1 MTELKV
7 GARRVDTHVVAEEDV
22 VTFMGPNAR
31 VLSSPRM
38 ILFMER
44 ACRDMVG
51 ETLPEGLATVGMH
64 VNVWHRGAAPEG
76 ATVAYSAELISL
88 TASPAS
94 TAPNR
99 YEFRVEAR
107 MGDKLIGEGT
117 HLRGQVDLSR
127 FAKA

>member
-1 MTELKV
+1 MTELQV

-44 ACRDMVG
+44 ACRNMVG
-51 ETLPEGLATVGMH
+51 ETLPEGTATVGMH
-64 VNVWHRGAAPEG
+64 VDIWHRAAAPEG
-76 ATVAYSAELISL
+76 ATVAYSAEL
-88 TASPAS
+88 TDVTPG
-94 TAPNR
+94 R

-117 HLRGQVDLSR
+117 HLRGLVDVNR